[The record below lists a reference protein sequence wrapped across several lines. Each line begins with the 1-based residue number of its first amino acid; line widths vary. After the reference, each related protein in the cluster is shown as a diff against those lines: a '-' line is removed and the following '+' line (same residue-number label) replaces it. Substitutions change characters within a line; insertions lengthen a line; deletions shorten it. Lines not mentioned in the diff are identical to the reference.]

1 MLNSMLK
8 REKQSII
15 INKII
20 FKDINGQEI
29 FNMEKTVVKSLV
41 VKYFE
46 NTVRPPYSH
55 SHSSL

>member
-1 MLNSMLK
+1 MLK